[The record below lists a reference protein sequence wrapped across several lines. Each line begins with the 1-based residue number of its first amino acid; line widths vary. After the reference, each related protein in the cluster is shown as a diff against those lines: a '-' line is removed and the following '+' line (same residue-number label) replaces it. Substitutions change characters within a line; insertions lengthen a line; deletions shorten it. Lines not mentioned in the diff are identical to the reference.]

1 MTEKQHFQKMHHTL
15 VTHHTICQ
23 VFSTV
28 SVIISDPPYK
38 FSRSASACIVVI
50 KVITLIS

>member
-23 VFSTV
+23 VFSTDNRLV
-28 SVIISDPPYK
+28 
-38 FSRSASACIVVI
+38 
-50 KVITLIS
+50 